1 MSKIITVP
9 IDKINTTI
17 LMSIWY
23 KEYMPLIG
31 TEREIEGKRYI
42 DLEEQDVNKEN
53 FNVGV

>member
-9 IDKINTTI
+9 IDKIDTTI
-17 LMSIWY
+17 LMRIWY

-42 DLEEQDVNKEN
+42 DLEERTVNKEN